1 MDGARGSWYTG
12 ITMNPFRCLRR
23 CVALAAAGLAAAAFA
38 QEAPAEPP
46 TEPPTEPPP
55 PATGFD
61 DAMEATRE
69 AVRGTTRWLARSV
82 DGWFGDLRFEQG
94 GGVHHGR
101 LSLSLLK
108 REREPLDQ
116 AVRLNAR
123 WRLPNIERN
132 AYLFVGRD
140 NERDTVSDRPA
151 AVTGRERLRR
161 ESAEDRSFF
170 AGVGLTLRELVDFR
184 IGLRS
189 RARPYAQARVRGAS
203 EVWEGGVLGLSQ
215 TIFWTAQDQI
225 GSTSAASLEHALTPR
240 LTLRWLGSATLTR
253 RARNAQWT
261 SVAGAWLALPHERVA
276 ALEQVV
282 VGEDDSGLGAAE
294 VGLRLRWQQPVY
306 RDWLHGELLLGH
318 FRIRSAPGAPRLGTW
333 ALGAGLTMHF

>member
-1 MDGARGSWYTG
+1 MDGAAGSWYTG
-12 ITMNPFRCLRR
+12 TTMTRPPCLTRCA
-23 CVALAAAGLAAAAFA
+23 ALAAAGLAVAALA

-46 TEPPTEPPP
+46 ADPPP
-55 PATGFD
+55 PATGLD
-61 DAMEATRE
+61 EALEATRE
-69 AVRGTTRWLARSV
+69 AVRDTTHWLARSV

-101 LSLSLLK
+101 LSVSLLR
-108 REREPLDQ
+108 REREPLDH
-116 AVRLNAR
+116 AVRLDAR

-132 AYLFVGRD
+132 AYLFIGRD

-151 AVTGRERLRR
+151 AVTGRERLRA

-170 AGVGLTLRELVDFR
+170 GGIGLTLRELVDFR
-184 IGLRS
+184 VGLRS
-189 RARPYAQARVRGAS
+189 RARPYAQARLRGAS
-203 EVWEGGVLGLSQ
+203 EVWDGGVLGYSQ
-215 TIFWTAQDQI
+215 TFFWTAQDQI
-225 GSTSAASLEHALTPR
+225 GSTSAASLEHALNPR

-261 SVAGAWLALPHERVA
+261 SVAGAWLALPDERVA
-276 ALEQVV
+276 ALEHVI

-294 VGLRLRWQQPVY
+294 IGLRLRWQQPVY
-306 RDWLHGELLLGH
+306 RDWLHGELLVGH

-333 ALGAGLTMHF
+333 ALGAGLTMQF

>member
-12 ITMNPFRCLRR
+12 ITMKSFRCLAS
-23 CVALAAAGLAAAAFA
+23 CAALAQRRLTPGAPPPAPA
-38 QEAPAEPP
+38 EAPAEPL
-46 TEPPTEPPP
+46 PPV
-55 PATGFD
+55 TGFD

-69 AVRGTTRWLARSV
+69 AVRDTTRWLARSV

-94 GGVHHGR
+94 GGVYHGR

-151 AVTGRERLRR
+151 AVGERERLQPQT
-161 ESAEDRSFF
+161 ADQRSFF
-170 AGVGLTLRELVDFR
+170 AGFGLTLRDLVDFR

-189 RARPYAQARVRGAS
+189 RARPYAQARLRGAR
-203 EVWEGGVLGLSQ
+203 EFWDGGLVGVSQ
-215 TIFWTAQDQI
+215 TVFWTADDQI
-225 GSTSAASLEHALTPR
+225 GSTSALSVEHALTPR
-240 LTLRWLGSATLTR
+240 LTLRWLSSATLTR
-253 RARNAQWT
+253 RMPQAEWSSA
-261 SVAGAWLALPHERVA
+261 VGAWLVLPAQRLAVLEALVDGRDE
-276 ALEQVV
+276 
-282 VGEDDSGLGAAE
+282 SGLATAE
-294 VGLRLRWQQPVY
+294 IGLRLRWEQPVY
-306 RDWLHGELLLGH
+306 RDWLFGELLLGH
-318 FRIRSAPGAPRLGTW
+318 FRTRAVAGAPRSSAW
-333 ALGAGLTMHF
+333 ALGAGLRMHF